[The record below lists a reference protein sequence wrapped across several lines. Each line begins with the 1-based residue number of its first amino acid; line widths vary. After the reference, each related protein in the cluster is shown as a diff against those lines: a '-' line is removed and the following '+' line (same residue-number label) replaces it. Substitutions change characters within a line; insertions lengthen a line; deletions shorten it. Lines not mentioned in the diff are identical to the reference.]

1 MKTQFEDYTT
11 KVFNLVFGTD
21 LKPTMTFQEA
31 IDNIELEEVSYF
43 YVSMRDEDVLEA
55 IKDEKEIADILDLR
69 LIFIEDL
76 GIYIATY
83 QFVILYKTTPL

>member
-31 IDNIELEEVSYF
+31 IDNIELEEISYF
-43 YVSMRDEDVLEA
+43 YVSMRNEDVLEA
-55 IKDEKEIADILDLR
+55 IKDEKEVADILDLR

-83 QFVILYKTTPL
+83 

>member
-11 KVFNLVFGTD
+11 KVFNLVFRTD

-31 IDNIELEEVSYF
+31 IDNIEEEEVSYF
-43 YVSMRDEDVLEA
+43 YVSMDNNDVLEA
-55 IKDEKEIADILDLR
+55 IENEKEVAKALNIR
-69 LIFIEDL
+69 LIYIEDL

-83 QFVILYKTTPL
+83 